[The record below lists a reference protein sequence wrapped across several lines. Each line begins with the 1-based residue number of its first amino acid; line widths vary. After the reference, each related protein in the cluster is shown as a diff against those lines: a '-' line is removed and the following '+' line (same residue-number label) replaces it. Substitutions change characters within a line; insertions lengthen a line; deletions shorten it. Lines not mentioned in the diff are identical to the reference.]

1 MGAFAFGERTG
12 AGFFFN
18 PKSCNFA
25 VEIDENGLTMIYPL
39 NFEQKIGFL
48 TVRQEIE
55 KRCVSSLGL
64 TYCEQMAFST
74 HFQSVELWL
83 RQTDEFLSILQSS
96 REFPLNFI
104 ADLRG
109 PIKAV
114 TTPGTFLSA
123 ENLHALQRTLTTASD
138 ILKFFSVKGEE
149 SSPYPTLR
157 SLVSS
162 MQTFPDIIASID
174 AVLDKNGNIKDN
186 ASPLLSELR
195 RTIMTMTA
203 SINGMLRRIIAQG
216 KQAGVLEGDV
226 QASVRDGRLVIPV
239 APAHKRKVRGIVHDE
254 SASGKTVFIEPE
266 EIVEANNRIRETE
279 AEIARELI
287 RILTSVT
294 DGIRPHID
302 ELLGTYAV
310 MGQIDFIRAK
320 ALLAKEIGA
329 QMPNLHEKPVIEWYH
344 AAHPGLYLSLKEQGK
359 EVVPLN
365 LQLDKKQ
372 RILLIS
378 GPNAGGKSVCL
389 KTVGINQYMMQCGV
403 LPMMHDNS
411 HMGIFKSI
419 FIDIGD
425 QQSIEDDLSTYSS
438 HLQNMKLFL
447 SRGGGEALVLI
458 DEFGGGTEPQIGGA
472 IAQSILEQLNIKKVY
487 GVITTHYQNLK
498 QFADETD
505 GIVNG
510 AMLYDRQNMHPLFQ
524 LSVGYPGSSFAIE
537 IARKIGLPQ
546 EVISK
551 ASEIVGSDY
560 VNMDKYLLDIVR
572 DRKYWENKR
581 HEIHVKEKKLD
592 AVLEQYNAK
601 LATIATEQKEIIRQ
615 AKSEARELLMKS
627 NAEIE
632 RTIKEI
638 REMQA
643 EKEKTKEVRR
653 KLDEFK
659 QRLENEEIEP
669 SKKIEEMRPK
679 HKVRNHDKKSA
690 APAQKPKDDRPLQAG
705 DNVVMKGATTVGTVI
720 SVDEKYA
727 IVAFGFLKTRVET
740 SKLER
745 TMKKAEKTSTMS
757 MSKQSNDEIRT
768 RQLNFKPDI
777 DVRGMRADE
786 AIQAVTYFID
796 DALQFSVKRV
806 RILHGTGTGIL
817 KTQIRQYL
825 NTVAGVSSYR
835 DEHVQLGGAGITIV
849 DLD

>member
-1 MGAFAFGERTG
+1 
-12 AGFFFN
+12 
-18 PKSCNFA
+18 
-25 VEIDENGLTMIYPL
+25 MIYPG
-39 NFEQKIGFL
+39 NFEQKIGF
-48 TVRQEIE
+48 TTIRHEIE
-55 KRCVSSLGL
+55 KRCISPLGL
-64 TYCEQMAFST
+64 SCCEQMAFST
-74 HFQSVELWL
+74 HFPSVMEWL
-83 RQTDEFLSILQSS
+83 NQTNEFLAILQSS

-104 ADLRG
+104 FDLRG
-109 PIKAV
+109 PLKAV
-114 TTPGTFLSA
+114 STPGSFLSA
-123 ENLHALQRTLTTASD
+123 ENLFNLQRSLTTVAD
-138 ILKFFSVKGEE
+138 IIKFFALGKEEE

-157 SLVSS
+157 SLVSG
-162 MQTFPDIIASID
+162 MQSFAGIIDDIA

-186 ASPLLSELR
+186 ASPLLAELR
-195 RTIMTMTA
+195 RTIMSVTS
-203 SINGMLRRIIAQG
+203 SINGMLRRIISQG
-216 KQAGVLEGDV
+216 KQDGVLESDV
-226 QASVRDGRLVIPV
+226 QPSVRDGRLVIPV
-239 APAHKRKVRGIVHDE
+239 APAHKRKVKGIVHDE

-279 AEIARELI
+279 AEIAREII
-287 RILTSVT
+287 RILTAVT

-302 ELLGTYAV
+302 DLLGTYGV
-310 MGQIDFIRAK
+310 LGEIDFIRAK
-320 ALLAKEIGA
+320 AMFAHEIGA
-329 QMPNLHEKPVIEWYH
+329 QLPHVHEKPLIDWYH
-344 AAHPGLYLSLKEQGK
+344 ATHPGLYLSLKEQGK

-365 LQLDKKQ
+365 LQLDQKQ

-403 LPMMHDNS
+403 LPMLYNNS
-411 HMGIFKSI
+411 HMGMFRSI

-438 HLQNMKLFL
+438 HLQNMKMFL
-447 SRGGGEALVLI
+447 NRGAGETLVLI

-472 IAQSILEQLNIKKVY
+472 IAQAILKRLNEKKIY

-498 QFADETD
+498 QFADDTP
-505 GIVNG
+505 GIING
-510 AMLYDRQNMHPLFQ
+510 AMLYDRQHMRPLFQ

-546 EVISK
+546 DVIEH

-560 VNMDKYLLDIVR
+560 INMDKYLLDIVR

-592 AVLEQYNAK
+592 AILEQYNAR
-601 LATIATEQKEIIRQ
+601 LENIASEQKQIIKQ
-615 AKSEARELLMKS
+615 AKSEARDILAKS

-653 KLDEFK
+653 HLDEFK
-659 QRLENEEIEP
+659 QRLESEVTEPNKQIE
-669 SKKIEEMRPK
+669 KLRPK
-679 HKVRNHDKKSA
+679 HTPRRKESKPA
-690 APAQKPKDDRPLQAG
+690 APAKSERPLEPG
-705 DNVVMKGATTVGTVI
+705 DNVVMKGATTVGTII
-720 SVDEKYA
+720 SIDEKYA
-727 IVAFGFLKTRVET
+727 IVAFGNLKTRVET
-740 SKLER
+740 SRLER
-745 TMKKAEKTSTMS
+745 TIKKADKAPSLA
-757 MSKQSNDEIRT
+757 MSKESNNEIRA

-796 DALQFSVKRV
+796 DAIQFQQARV

-817 KTQIRQYL
+817 KTVIRQYL
-825 NTVAGVSSYR
+825 NTVNGVKSYR
-835 DEHVQLGGAGITIV
+835 DEHVQFGGAGITIV
-849 DLD
+849 DLE